1 MKIIIFGGFLG
12 SGKTSVVIQLAKHL
26 IGDNLENQTKVVILE
41 NEIGDVGID
50 DKLLKSSGYEV
61 ENLFSGCVC
70 CTLSGELVLGIH
82 RIQKDFNPDTI
93 ILEATGVAFPDNI
106 RETIQK
112 SMPEI
117 ECRVICLTDAK
128 RWMRLLKP
136 MEMLLNDQLNAAD
149 AILLNKINLVDDET
163 VMAVEE
169 SIRTFNDEAVIYKIN
184 AMETIHPEIIE
195 TIIG

>member
-12 SGKTSVVIQLAKHL
+12 SGKTSVVVQLAKHL
-26 IGDNLENQTKVVILE
+26 IGDNPENLTKVVILE

-82 RIQKDFNPDTI
+82 KIKNDFNPDTI

-106 RETIQK
+106 RETILK
-112 SMPEI
+112 SMPDI
-117 ECRVICLTDAK
+117 DCRVICVTDAK

-136 MEMLLNDQLNAAD
+136 MEMLLNDQLKAAD
-149 AILLNKINLVDDET
+149 AILLNKVNLVDQAK
-163 VMAVEE
+163 VLQVVE
-169 SIRTFNDEAVIYKIN
+169 SIRTFNNAAVLYKIN
-184 AMETIHPEIIE
+184 ALETIHPEIIE
-195 TIIG
+195 NIAR